1 MRIGLGPLPLE
12 PGPGESHAEVHARAL
27 ELAERAEALG
37 LDAVWVD
44 ANHFTDVG
52 HGPAPLLVAAALA
65 ARTERVA
72 IGSATQTLALGEH
85 PLHVATEALFL
96 DALSG
101 GRLVLGVGL
110 GYRED
115 EFAGFGVER
124 ADRRARFDEALA
136 VLRAAFSHDP
146 DYAEGATHFPV
157 GAAVA
162 PQPRPIRAGGP
173 PVWVGGGWQPA
184 AVRRVARLGLP
195 LISQFFEGDE
205 IVASKARVYREVAA
219 PGCTGLATVPVI
231 RDVLVGDPAALAKV
245 LVPIYRRYAG
255 WGMPLLGR
263 PTRPDEIGPQ
273 EALRIAI
280 VGRPSE
286 VAERLRAVEA
296 SGATDLLARADLPG
310 VPRAVVESTLETL
323 AGLRGAACSRVES
336 A

>member
-1 MRIGLGPLPLE
+1 MKIGLGPLPLE

-27 ELAERAEALG
+27 DLAERAEALG

-44 ANHFTDVG
+44 ANHFTEVG

-65 ARTERVA
+65 ARTQRVT

-96 DALSG
+96 DALSA

-115 EFAGFGVER
+115 EFVGFGVER

-136 VLRAAFSHDP
+136 VLRAAFSGDP
-146 DYAEGATHFPV
+146 DYAGGATHFPV

-162 PQPRPIRAGGP
+162 PQPRPVRAGGP

-195 LISQFFEGDE
+195 LISQFFESDA
-205 IVASKARVYREVAA
+205 IVAAKLDVYRQAA
-219 PGCTGLATVPVI
+219 PAGAPGLSTVPVI
-231 RDVLVGDPAALAKV
+231 RDVLVGDPERLAEI
-245 LVPIYRRYAG
+245 LVPVYRRYAE

-263 PTRPDEIGPQ
+263 PTRPEEIGVP
-273 EALRIAI
+273 EALRIGVLGAPDA
-280 VGRPSE
+280 VR
-286 VAERLRAVEA
+286 ARLRALQA
-296 SGATDLLARADLPG
+296 AGATDLLARADLPG
-310 VPRAVVESTLETL
+310 VPRGVVESTLRLL
-323 AGLRGAACSRVES
+323 ADVRAGACTPVQS

>member
-12 PGPGESHAEVHARAL
+12 LGPGESHADVYARAL
-27 ELAERAEALG
+27 ELAGRAEALG

-52 HGPAPLLVAAALA
+52 HGPAPLLVAAALV
-65 ARTERVA
+65 ARTRRMTV
-72 IGSATQTLALGEH
+72 GSATQTLALGEH

-101 GRLVLGVGL
+101 GRFVLGVGL

-124 ADRRARFDEALA
+124 GDRSARFDEALA

-146 DYAEGATHFPV
+146 DYPEAATHFPV

-162 PQPRPIRAGGP
+162 PQPRPVRPGGP
-173 PVWVGGGWQPA
+173 PVWVGGGWQPR

-195 LISQFFEGDE
+195 LISQFFEGDAV
-205 IVASKARVYREVAA
+205 VASKVRLYREAA
-219 PGCTGLATVPVI
+219 PAGAPGLETVPVI
-231 RDVLVGDPAALAKV
+231 RDVLVGDPARLASV
-245 LVPIYRRYAG
+245 LVPIYRRYAD

-263 PTRPDEIGPQ
+263 PTRPDEIGPH
-273 EALRIAI
+273 EALGIGI
-280 VGRPSE
+280 VGAPSE
-286 VAERLRAVEA
+286 VEERVRALEA
-296 SGATDLLARADLPG
+296 AGATDLLARAELPG
-310 VPRAVVESTLETL
+310 APRAVVESTLELL
-323 AGLRGAACSRVES
+323 AGLRGRACTRVES

>member
-12 PGPGESHAEVHARAL
+12 PGPGETHADVYERAL

-44 ANHFTDVG
+44 ANHFTEVG

-65 ARTERVA
+65 ARTERVS

-124 ADRRARFDEALA
+124 GDRRARFDEALA

-146 DYAEGATHFPV
+146 DYPEQATHFPV

-162 PQPRPIRAGGP
+162 PQPRPVRAGGP

-184 AVRRVARLGLP
+184 AVRSVAGLGLP

-205 IVASKARVYREVAA
+205 VVAAKLRLYREVAPA
-219 PGCTGLATVPVI
+219 GSPGLATVPVI
-231 RDVLVGDPAALAKV
+231 RDVLVGDPAALGRV
-245 LVPIYRRYAG
+245 LVPIYRRYAE

-263 PTRPDEIGPQ
+263 PTRPDEIGPD
-273 EALRIAI
+273 EALGIAV
-280 VGRPSE
+280 VGSASE
-286 VAERLRAVEA
+286 VGGRLRALEA
-296 SGATDLLARADLPG
+296 AGATDLLARADLPG
-310 VPRAVVESTLETL
+310 VPRAVVDCTLEAL
-323 AGLRGAACSRVES
+323 ADLRVRACNEVAR